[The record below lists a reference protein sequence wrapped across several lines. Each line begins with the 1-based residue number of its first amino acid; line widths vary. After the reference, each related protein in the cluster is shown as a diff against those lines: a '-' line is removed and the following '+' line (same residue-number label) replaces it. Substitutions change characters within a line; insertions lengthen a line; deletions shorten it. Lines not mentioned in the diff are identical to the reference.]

1 MKSLLLVAL
10 LTLATGSFLSAQ
22 IYRHLT
28 TDDGLPS
35 DHVYRTAQDFRG
47 FIWILTD
54 KGLVKYDGY
63 HMKIFSTRNGLP
75 VNDIWEIRFTPDG
88 RTWYFSKSR
97 ALGFIR
103 NDSVFAFPATDTLK
117 VLYPGSINVSGNR
130 VAFHS
135 GKLIFVFQKNKWKI
149 FPKKNHRIISPDSR
163 SLFVFHPRWKQL
175 ELNDDTLMVLDKKY
189 HAGKSWIRP
198 GWWTAVRYRGQINDS
213 IYCWLTN
220 RHAVFLNLN
229 RLSLNKIP
237 FPRSVKFPRF
247 TSSNGKI
254 IISGK
259 KYLALWDGKNRLRE
273 IVLNPSF
280 DFHNAM
286 MDRKGNIWF
295 SVFNDGVYMLPANMR
310 FVRHRL
316 TGLKTGK
323 LTRISDG
330 LYLNVFNSGFYRYD
344 SVSKNFEP
352 FIRVRDF
359 VFNVVEIPQLKRTF
373 FIADRR
379 LFVRR
384 GKQIISKDN
393 GFRNFRK
400 AVDLQWWR
408 GGLYTFKSYA
418 FARIRPADMK
428 SLKEYPFIGIRDLF
442 VFRDTFLL
450 ATSGGVY
457 RFDGKSLHSY
467 LPGFSHPVLT
477 LLEFRGRLLICTD
490 GFGCYMVRN
499 RRPVLLEHTDYLS
512 VQSGFV
518 RGDELFL
525 ATSKGV
531 FRFRARDSVPRLRA
545 VYTRFHGLASA
556 LVRDVYVTG
565 NDLIATGNKG
575 VSIIPL
581 DKLSPPSQLVDLYW
595 ENVRAGG
602 KPLRNGASISYRK
615 GLQLTARVGMIDF
628 SGEKTPKFA
637 YRLLPLQNQWME
649 TGSDRLTFSQLPP
662 GDYRLQIHK
671 ENKQTEFRFSITP
684 LWWQRTGTRIGGLLL
699 FSMLVG
705 WSVWLV
711 ARRYQ
716 RIQTRRLLRE
726 KQLTELQLRA
736 LRSQMNPHFVFNA
749 LAAIQNFIGQNDI
762 KNSNRYLVKFSKL
775 IRRFFEI
782 SVLDDI
788 GLDEE
793 IQLLRNYLDI
803 ERLRFGRRFSYCI
816 DIEENLDPSAL
827 RIPTMLLQPVVEN
840 ALVHGLFNKEGPGRL
855 CLRFRKAGNRSIV
868 VEIED
873 DGIGISQNR
882 KQKNKR
888 YRSSHILKNRIY
900 FLNQSGQWDIRFTTR
915 EAFPGK
921 LFPGTLARFQ
931 ITKL

>member
-1 MKSLLLVAL
+1 MKPLLLVAIL
-10 LTLATGSFLSAQ
+10 YFATGSFLSAQ
-22 IYRHLT
+22 IYRHLD

-35 DHVYRTAQDFRG
+35 DHVYRTVQDYRG

-54 KGLVKYDGY
+54 KGLVKYDGR
-63 HMKIFSTRNGLP
+63 HMKVFTTRNGLP

-88 RTWYFSKSR
+88 RTWYFSKAR

-103 NDSVFAFPATDTLK
+103 NDSVFAFPASNARK
-117 VLYPGSINVSGNR
+117 VLYPGSINVADDSI
-130 VAFHS
+130 AFHS
-135 GKLIFVFQKNKWKI
+135 GKNYFVFQKNKWWI
-149 FPKKNHRIISPDSR
+149 YPKKNRWIHSAGMR
-163 SLFVFHPRWKQL
+163 SLFVFHPRWRQL
-175 ELNDDTLMVLDKKY
+175 ELSNDTLVILDKKWQEVRLWKK
-189 HAGKSWIRP
+189 H
-198 GWWTAVRYRGQINDS
+198 GWWENVRYRGQINDS

-220 RHAVFLNLN
+220 RYAVFLNLN
-229 RLSLNKIP
+229 RLILYKIS

-247 TSSNGKI
+247 VWSNGQI
-254 IISGK
+254 FISGK
-259 KYLALWDGKNRLRE
+259 KYLARWDGKKHLQE
-273 IVLNPSF
+273 IELHTPF
-280 DFHNAM
+280 DFHSAM
-286 MDRKGNIWF
+286 IDRSGNIWF

-316 TGLKTGK
+316 PGYKTGK

-344 SVSKNFEP
+344 SISKDFKP
-352 FIRVRDF
+352 YIPVKDFI
-359 VFNVVEIPQLKRTF
+359 FNVVEIPQLKRSF
-373 FIADRR
+373 FIADRK
-379 LFVRR
+379 LFVRNR
-384 GKQIISKDN
+384 KGITIFDN
-393 GFRNFRK
+393 GYHNLRK
-400 AVDLQWWR
+400 AVDLQWWH

-418 FARIRPADMK
+418 FARIRPDDMK
-428 SLKEYPFIGIRDLF
+428 PLKEYPFIGIRDLF
-442 VFRDTFLL
+442 VFRDTFLM

-457 RFDGKSLHSY
+457 QFDGDSLRPY
-467 LPGFSHPVLT
+467 LNDFTYPVLT
-477 LLEFRGRLLICTD
+477 LSEYKGNLLVCTD
-490 GFGCYMVRN
+490 GFGCFMVRN
-499 RRPVLLEHTDYLS
+499 GKPLLLEHTDYLS

-518 RGDELFL
+518 HGDELFL

-531 FRFRARDSVPRLRA
+531 YRYGPGRAGPRLRA
-545 VYTRFHGLASA
+545 VYTRFHGLAST

-565 NDLIATGNKG
+565 NELIATGNKG

-602 KPLRNGASISYRK
+602 KSIRSGASVSYRK

-628 SGEKTPKFA
+628 SGEKTPRYA
-637 YRLLPLQNQWME
+637 YRLLPLQNRWMQTSGE
-649 TGSDRLTFSQLPP
+649 RLTFSQLPP

-671 ENKQTEFRFSITP
+671 GNKQKEFLFSIAP
-684 LWWQRTGTRIGGLLL
+684 LWWQRTGTRIAGLLL
-699 FSMLVG
+699 FSILVG
-705 WSVWLV
+705 WAVWRV

-716 RIQTRRLLRE
+716 RVQTRRLLRE

-775 IRRFFEI
+775 VRRFFEM
-782 SVLDDI
+782 SVMDEI

-803 ERLRFGRRFSYCI
+803 ERLRFGQRFSYCL
-816 DIEENLDPSAL
+816 DIEADMDTSAI

-840 ALVHGLFNKEGPGRL
+840 ALVHGLFNKEGDGRL
-855 CLRFRKAGNRSIV
+855 CIRFRRPSPDTLV

-873 DGIGISQNR
+873 DGIGIRQNR

-888 YRSSHILKNRIY
+888 YRSSQILKNRIY
-900 FLNQSGQWDIRFTTR
+900 FLNQSGQWKIRFDTV
-915 EAFPGK
+915 EAFPGEPY
-921 LFPGTLARFQ
+921 PGTLARFQ